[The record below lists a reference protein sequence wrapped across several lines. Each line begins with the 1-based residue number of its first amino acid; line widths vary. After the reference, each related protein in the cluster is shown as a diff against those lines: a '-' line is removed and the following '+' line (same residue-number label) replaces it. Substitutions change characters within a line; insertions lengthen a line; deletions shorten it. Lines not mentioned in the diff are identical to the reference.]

1 MLKKGW
7 RISCGR
13 GFEIAHE
20 TYLTDIY
27 WNHVLFLRPNV
38 VTEGFAPTLTNL
50 VNKTNFEEY
59 RKYGNFAEYALET
72 LFSGKEVKS
81 FLHF

>member
-7 RISCGR
+7 RMSCGKE
-13 GFEIAHE
+13 FEIAHE
-20 TYLTDIY
+20 THSTDIY

-50 VNKTNFEEY
+50 VNETNF
-59 RKYGNFAEYALET
+59 
-72 LFSGKEVKS
+72 
-81 FLHF
+81 